1 MNTSTRERSEGRKI
15 YHFPPHDNCKFCRDR
30 HSDTRVES
38 VLRHLKPGE
47 QTAGWRVSIFLTGTK
62 SGSENSE
69 NWAGAR
75 GPGNR
80 HGMAKNLP
88 CRRTLK
94 GWCDQGF
101 ESWLACQNG
110 TGQMSWTLKKS
121 KFSHRQVLEW
131 FSFKDE
137 LFNNQS
143 TSSDSSD
150 DTGKV

>member
-1 MNTSTRERSEGRKI
+1 MINIPIRALIYVDPVERLS
-15 YHFPPHDNCKFCRDR
+15 
-30 HSDTRVES
+30 
-38 VLRHLKPGE
+38 
-47 QTAGWRVSIFLTGTK
+47 QLTGALVCFSDDGK
-62 SGSENSE
+62 QRRDVYGPRADSAEARNPAGSE
-69 NWAGAR
+69 
-75 GPGNR
+75 
-80 HGMAKNLP
+80 MAKIP
-88 CRRTLK
+88 CARTLK

-110 TGQMSWTLKKS
+110 TGQMSWTLEKS

>member
-1 MNTSTRERSEGRKI
+1 M
-15 YHFPPHDNCKFCRDR
+15 
-30 HSDTRVES
+30 
-38 VLRHLKPGE
+38 
-47 QTAGWRVSIFLTGTK
+47 SIFLTGRK
-62 SGSENSE
+62 SGTLREQISAEGR
-69 NWAGAR
+69 AAR
-75 GPGNR
+75 NR
-80 HGMAKNLP
+80 PGMAKHLP
-88 CRRTLK
+88 CPRTLK

-137 LFNNQS
+137 QFKNQS
-143 TSSDSSD
+143 ASSDSSD